1 MELIAGSCP
10 LEVTLLL
17 VVGGPCVVHLLLVT
31 DAIATGGE
39 VDLVMMVRAAETVNA
54 AMAASTTT
62 GLDQHVLLIEMAVP
76 SAASTALR
84 TDLLERV
91 IVEVRAVPLV
101 R

>member
-1 MELIAGSCP
+1 M
-10 LEVTLLL
+10 VLLL
-17 VVGGPCVVHLLLVT
+17 LAA

-39 VDLVMMVRAAETVNA
+39 VDLVMMVWAAETVNA
-54 AMAASTTT
+54 AMAASATT
-62 GLDQHVLLIEMAVP
+62 GLDQHVLLINVAVP

>member
-1 MELIAGSCP
+1 M
-10 LEVTLLL
+10 VLLL
-17 VVGGPCVVHLLLVT
+17 LAA

-39 VDLVMMVRAAETVNA
+39 VDLVMVVRAAESVNA
-54 AMAASTTT
+54 AMDAPATT
-62 GLDQHVLLIEMAVP
+62 GLDQHVSLINMAVP
-76 SAASTALR
+76 SAASGALR